1 MGRVS
6 YQMLQSFWPDA
17 RNKPDASKSEIKYS
31 NWYNDAQKIVLS
43 NSMTEKELHNT
54 EIING
59 NITEKI
65 LQIKKQE
72 GKSILMFGGPASFQ
86 LLNELNLIDEFWV
99 IVYPVMFGQG
109 IPFSPKAMSLRR
121 LKLLITKQLSNGE
134 IVIHY
139 KSTSP

>member
-1 MGRVS
+1 M
-6 YQMLQSFWPDA
+6 
-17 RNKPDASKSEIKYS
+17 
-31 NWYNDAQKIVLS
+31 IVLS
-43 NSMTEKELHNT
+43 NSMTGKDLKKT
-54 EIING
+54 EIINR
-59 NITEKI
+59 NISEKI

-72 GKSILMFGGPASFQ
+72 GKNILMFGGPTAFQ

-121 LKLLITKQLSNGE
+121 LKLLTTKQLSNGE
-134 IVIHY
+134 IAIHY